1 MDGNGMDRKI
11 INKAKKRR
19 RIIWISV
26 VSVLVLLVGYQMVF
40 GDKSSKLNVDTEK
53 ISIETVTRDFYKDYI
68 SVIGTVEPIE
78 TIFLDAIEGGRVE
91 KICIDEG
98 NLVKEGDVIIELS
111 NNNLLLDISNNE
123 AQVARAVNELRVA
136 RLQMESNKLQNKRFI
151 LELKYQLKQ
160 YERTF
165 RNNEVL
171 YKENHISQD
180 QYELSK
186 EQYEGAVERMDLLM
200 ETQKQDSIFRSIQV
214 SSLDASVNRL
224 VDNLEIIRRR
234 LEYLNFRAPFDG
246 ELAQLVP
253 EVGQVIGY
261 GTRIGKINILTSYKL
276 RVEIDEHY
284 ISSVIKG
291 LPGDF
296 DFAGE
301 THSLVITKVYPEV
314 QQGGRFAVD
323 MVFTSGV
330 PQQIRIGQ
338 TARIKLELGDPST
351 ELLISRGGFYQSTG
365 GQWVY
370 IVDESGDFAYRRDI
384 RIGRQNP
391 RYYEVLEGLE
401 EGERVIV
408 SSYDNFGD
416 ADKLI
421 LK

>member
-19 RIIWISV
+19 RIIWTSV

-98 NLVKEGDVIIELS
+98 NIVKKGDVIIELS

-136 RLQMESNKLQNKRFI
+136 RLQMESNKLQNKRF
-151 LELKYQLKQ
+151 KQ

-165 RNNEVL
+165 RNNEIL
-171 YKENHISQD
+171 YKGKHIPTD

-186 EQYEGAVERMDLLM
+186 EQYDGAVERMDLLL

-330 PQQIRIGQ
+330 PEQIRIGQ

-370 IVDESGDFAYRRDI
+370 IVDESGDFAYKRDI

-408 SSYDNFGD
+408 YSYDNCGD
-416 ADKLI
+416 ADKL
-421 LK
+421 LLN